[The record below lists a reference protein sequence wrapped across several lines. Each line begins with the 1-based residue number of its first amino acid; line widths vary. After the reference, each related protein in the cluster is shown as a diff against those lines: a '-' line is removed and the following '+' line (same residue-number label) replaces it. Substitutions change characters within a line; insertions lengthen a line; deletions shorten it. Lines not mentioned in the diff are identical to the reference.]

1 MSGKDKELEPVGL
14 RNKKNDVFQMFIQRK
29 RGRARMMKRSE
40 QIHYLNEALLEEMPQ
55 YRREA
60 GRLPQDAES
69 QRYFLRW
76 LMTVREPRAL
86 SPRFLQEQDKL
97 LQAEREEKGIVHVAD
112 LPAVPGDER
121 IVLWQ
126 GDITRLDADAIV
138 NAANAQL
145 LGCFRPG
152 HNCID
157 NVIHSAAGLQLREE
171 CASIMRAQGHEEP
184 TGQAKIT
191 KGYNLPA
198 KHVLHTVGPIIEGP
212 LTEKDRELLAS
223 CYRSCLKLAEENRL
237 KSVAFCCISTGVFRF
252 PKEEAARIAV
262 STVRGYLEKG
272 TIEKVIFCVHGEENL
287 RIYQNLLL

>member
-1 MSGKDKELEPVGL
+1 MTT
-14 RNKKNDVFQMFIQRK
+14 N
-29 RGRARMMKRSE
+29 E
-40 QIHYLNEALLEEMPQ
+40 QIQFLTDALLEEMPE

-60 GRLPQDAES
+60 GRVPPDAES
-69 QRYFLRW
+69 RRYLLRC
-76 LMTVREPRAL
+76 LMNVREPRAL
-86 SPRFLQEQDKL
+86 SKRFLEAQDAL
-97 LQAEREEKGIVHVAD
+97 LSAERETKGVVHIRE
-112 LPAVPGDER
+112 LPGIPGDER

-171 CASIMRAQGHEEP
+171 CAALMRAQGHEEP
-184 TGQAKIT
+184 TGQAKLT

-198 KHVLHTVGPIIEGP
+198 PHVLHTVGPIITGA
-212 LTEKDRELLAS
+212 LTDQDRALLAS
-223 CYRSCLKLAEENRL
+223 CYHSCLKLAEENGL

-252 PKEEAARIAV
+252 PKQEAARIAV
-262 STVRGYLEKG
+262 ATVQEYLARSTLEK
-272 TIEKVIFCVHGEENL
+272 VVFCVHGDENL
-287 RIYQNLLL
+287 HIYQKLLYA